1 MGITNG
7 NGKGMGIKQAKPGIG
22 NGDGNEP
29 AGMGGNWIE
38 KDIPAHLYTV
48 GDDVILLAHI

>member
-1 MGITNG
+1 
-7 NGKGMGIKQAKPGIG
+7 MGIKQAKPGIG

-48 GDDVILLAHI
+48 GDGVILLAHI